1 MRNNNIKNNLCHV
14 LHNENIFDENQLQ
27 FVSVAVVNI
36 NERNEQSFQ
45 HKKKIYK
52 ILSDQINDNSLLS
65 EILKIQ
71 REYSKELAAVRP
83 TYIFSN
89 QTSSQSCLP
98 SAFGSSQQAVSKVS
112 QFYRH
117 QIQLCRRTA
126 LYTEHLITKSLPFL
140 TKIQK
145 TDRSCSRHDASTEC
159 GLSDNKICCTCKN
172 KSGVLN
178 KYSKC
183 NSGHYFS
190 KRCQGKQ
197 FTEHKKYCDFLVEL
211 ESLNKPQWKEYLL

>member
-1 MRNNNIKNNLCHV
+1 MKTFLMKISSSLYLRLLLIIMSEMNNLSS
-14 LHNENIFDENQLQ
+14 IKRKSTKF
-27 FVSVAVVNI
+27 
-36 NERNEQSFQ
+36 
-45 HKKKIYK
+45 
-52 ILSDQINDNSLLS
+52 
-65 EILKIQ
+65 
-71 REYSKELAAVRP
+71 KELAAVRP

-89 QTSSQSCLP
+89 QTSIQSCLP

-117 QIQLCRRTA
+117 QIQLCMRTA
-126 LYTEHLITKSLPFL
+126 LCTEHLITKSLPFP
-140 TKIQK
+140 TKIKK

-159 GLSDNKICCTCKN
+159 GLSDNKFCCTCKN

-183 NSGHYFS
+183 NSDHYFS

-211 ESLNKPQWKEYLL
+211 ESLNKS